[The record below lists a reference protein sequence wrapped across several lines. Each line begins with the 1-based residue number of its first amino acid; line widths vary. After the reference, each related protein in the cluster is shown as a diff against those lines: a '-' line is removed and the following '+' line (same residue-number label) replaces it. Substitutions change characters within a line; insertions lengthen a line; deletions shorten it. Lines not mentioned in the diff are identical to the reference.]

1 MLTLKEEGQYASIVG
16 ILIAV
21 VLVVI
26 GINSGINQEG
36 GQIFGVIGVFFAIFS
51 VAGLKWPESAG
62 HLLAIMF
69 KNMADGSK
77 SNKSN
82 KGSKSN
88 VKQKIYNY
96 GTMSNSIGDGNTVET
111 NKSKTTKTD

>member
-1 MLTLKEEGQYASIVG
+1 
-16 ILIAV
+16 
-21 VLVVI
+21 
-26 GINSGINQEG
+26 
-36 GQIFGVIGVFFAIFS
+36 
-51 VAGLKWPESAG
+51 
-62 HLLAIMF
+62 
-69 KNMADGSK
+69 MADGSK

-111 NKSKTTKTD
+111 NKSKTTKTY